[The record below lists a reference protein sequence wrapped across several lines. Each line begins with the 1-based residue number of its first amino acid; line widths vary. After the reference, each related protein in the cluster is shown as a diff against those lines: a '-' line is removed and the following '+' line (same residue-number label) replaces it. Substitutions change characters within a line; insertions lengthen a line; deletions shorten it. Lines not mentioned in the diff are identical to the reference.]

1 MIQKHENVS
10 MALNCIEH
18 LLILVSAVVTG
29 CV

>member
-1 MIQKHENVS
+1 MVQMHEKLS

-18 LLILVSAVVTG
+18 LLILSYAVVTG